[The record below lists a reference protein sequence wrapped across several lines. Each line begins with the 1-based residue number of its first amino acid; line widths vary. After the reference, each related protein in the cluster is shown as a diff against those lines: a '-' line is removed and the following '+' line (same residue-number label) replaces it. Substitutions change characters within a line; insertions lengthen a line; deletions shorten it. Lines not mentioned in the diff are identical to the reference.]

1 MFALITGTTNG
12 IGKSIASELLSK
24 NLKVIGIDKKVN
36 RSFKNKN
43 FYPNKIN
50 ILNKKKIYDFLLN
63 LKKNKTLPECF
74 ILNAGINIYDN
85 KGTFNLDNFKKCFDI
100 NFFGVI
106 NFVDAIEKLNIKDK
120 KIICISS
127 TSNIIPNPKALGYFS
142 SKMMLKKNF
151 NLLNYNKTNIYKT
164 IILGPVQTKIS
175 RNMKKPIGIA
185 GIIYKVLQITPR
197 QAANK
202 IISFI
207 DSSKKTLHVTFF
219 ALIVYYIIKF
229 AIFFVPGLYM
239 KNNKND

>member
-229 AIFFVPGLYM
+229 AIFFAQGLYI
-239 KNNKND
+239 KNNKTD

>member
-151 NLLNYNKTNIYKT
+151 DLLNYNKTNIYKT
-164 IILGPVQTKIS
+164 IILSPVQTKIS

-239 KNNKND
+239 KNNKTD